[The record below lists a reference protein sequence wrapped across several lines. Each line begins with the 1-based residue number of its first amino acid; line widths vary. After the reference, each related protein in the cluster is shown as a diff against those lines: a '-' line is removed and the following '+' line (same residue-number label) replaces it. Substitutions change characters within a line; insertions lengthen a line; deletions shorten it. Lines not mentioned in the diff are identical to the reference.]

1 MRVMPNTIT
10 PRTPLTLTELET
22 LAVML
27 DTGSQH
33 MTNVKDD
40 NGDYAWPSG
49 DVTGVSSTMSDMFAG
64 FFEIRDNTAI
74 LTAGPDGWPYDIP
87 EAHVTITDAA

>member
-1 MRVMPNTIT
+1 MRVMPNTLT

-33 MTNVKDD
+33 MASVKDD
-40 NGDYAWPSG
+40 NGGYAWTNPTHAG
-49 DVTGVSSTMSDMFAG
+49 AMSDMFAG
-64 FFEIRDNTAI
+64 FFQLRDNTAVM
-74 LTAGPDGWPYDIP
+74 LAGPDGWPYNLP
-87 EAHVTITDAA
+87 EAHVTITAVA

>member
-1 MRVMPNTIT
+1 MQPMPNTIT
-10 PRTPLTLTELET
+10 PRTPLTLAELET

-27 DTGSQH
+27 DSGSQH
-33 MTNVKDD
+33 MTNVKDS
-40 NGDYAWPSG
+40 GGEYAWPSG
-49 DVTGVSSTMSDMFAG
+49 INAGAMIDMFAA

-87 EAHVTITDAA
+87 EAHVTITEVA